1 MGSSIPSPTLSSC
14 SLSEFYHGIQG
25 LPQAGI
31 LKELVK
37 MFKMRKQKKKNQSL
51 WICRSISG
59 FTIVFHVTF
68 IFLLENTLAVLGILH
83 EF

>member
-25 LPQAGI
+25 LPQVGI

-37 MFKMRKQKKKNQSL
+37 MFKMRKQKKKINRFGYVGLFLGSL
-51 WICRSISG
+51 LCFMSR
-59 FTIVFHVTF
+59 
-68 IFLLENTLAVLGILH
+68 NAVA
-83 EF
+83 